1 MDKTLVKKSQE
12 ILARNKELP
21 TKQRLERLIASGVID
36 EQGKVPL
43 WSAFLAVIAV
53 KRSNDGKRIEYFR
66 CLQPM
71 LGMPGAA
78 EVDIR
83 RDSMLQYVGKET
95 KRVITAYRDE
105 RRNLWRE
112 GAEVRQT
119 SKGYLRTDAND
130 LKEDNFGDLPT
141 FSMLNSRL

>member
-1 MDKTLVKKSQE
+1 MDNTLVKKSQE
-12 ILARNKELP
+12 ILQRNNELP
-21 TKQRLERLIASGVID
+21 TKLLLERLIASGVID

-53 KRSNDGKRIEYFR
+53 KRSNDGQRIEHFR

-78 EVDIR
+78 QIDIR
-83 RDSMLQYVGKET
+83 RDSMQQYVGKEN

-105 RRNLWRE
+105 THNLWRE

-119 SKGYLRTDAND
+119 PRGYLRTDAD
-130 LKEDNFGDLPT
+130 DTEEDNLGNLPT
-141 FSMLNSRL
+141 FSTVVSRL